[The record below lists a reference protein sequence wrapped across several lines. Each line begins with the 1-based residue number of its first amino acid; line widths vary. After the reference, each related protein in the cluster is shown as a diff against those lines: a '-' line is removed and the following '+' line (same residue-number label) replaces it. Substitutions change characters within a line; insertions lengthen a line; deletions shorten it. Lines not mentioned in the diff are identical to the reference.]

1 MGSVNGWMV
10 YLFVAALEFQ
20 SAVAQPVD
28 DGPVP
33 DAGITAAP
41 RRDASIEEEPSPRS
55 SSAEP
60 IRTLAAPIAPGFRRG
75 GSALPMAIGSP
86 GCDHQE
92 LDVVA
97 ADGRRWTTRLYRHRI
112 VYIRTTES
120 GANLEVGEDTNGD
133 GYTGPG
139 DDVWQDDAGTALP
152 LPGTRWV
159 FNWKYPGY
167 DSLNVPASWP
177 ATPQYEVRAVR
188 GTYTSAGSLFTPSR
202 HVSDSGIGPD
212 GADYNGYCLDIEW
225 GSSANGAVPQVYTCQ
240 GSSHQRLSGD
250 IENGDGTCWDAIGL
264 AFRKEDSSWQ
274 FWSPNTYGMLDG
286 RNFRFVHSLKC
297 LNVPWGCVP
306 PQSGP
311 GCEEIQL
318 QQYSCGVPNANANEA
333 FYFHYPNCK
342 LDGDVAGTA
351 DQCCSYQRPDGVHCG
366 TLPGAWILRANGQFC
381 TTSLQCAQYNCNGG
395 VCGGVPG

>member
-1 MGSVNGWMV
+1 MQRSNSRAPWPSPSTTVQFRMLESRRPLDETRVLKKSRLPGPLLLSRQRHLPLRLRRAFAEGARRSPWRLVHPGATTRNSTLLPPTDVDGRPASIDTESSIFERLSRVRTSKLERTPMETDTPV
-10 YLFVAALEFQ
+10 PATMSGRMTRGQLF
-20 SAVAQPVD
+20 PCP
-28 DGPVP
+28 GPVGSSTGSTQATTLSMCQP
-33 DAGITAAP
+33 LGRP
-41 RRDASIEEEPSPRS
+41 PRS
-55 SSAEP
+55 TKCGLFAAHILLPVHCLPQAGTSP
-60 IRTLAAPIAPGFRRG
+60 IRELAR
-75 GSALPMAIGSP
+75 
-86 GCDHQE
+86 
-92 LDVVA
+92 
-97 ADGRRWTTRLYRHRI
+97 
-112 VYIRTTES
+112 
-120 GANLEVGEDTNGD
+120 
-133 GYTGPG
+133 
-139 DDVWQDDAGTALP
+139 
-152 LPGTRWV
+152 
-159 FNWKYPGY
+159 
-167 DSLNVPASWP
+167 
-177 ATPQYEVRAVR
+177 
-188 GTYTSAGSLFTPSR
+188 
-202 HVSDSGIGPD
+202 
-212 GADYNGYCLDIEW
+212 
-225 GSSANGAVPQVYTCQ
+225 
-240 GSSHQRLSGD
+240 
-250 IENGDGTCWDAIGL
+250 
-264 AFRKEDSSWQ
+264 SWQ